1 VNVPVL
7 LVDQF
12 GACSTFVTFP
22 RLFCNPVQKQMGP
35 PGGGGQIHPIVDPN
49 QHYVCYEFTPEDPRP
64 FIASMSDQFFNDIPM
79 TLHPSRL
86 LCVPTYKQ
94 VATPS
99 EKSTWGRL
107 KLIYR

>member
-1 VNVPVL
+1 
-7 LVDQF
+7 
-12 GACSTFVTFP
+12 
-22 RLFCNPVQKQMGP
+22 MGE
-35 PGGGGQIHPIVDPN
+35 IHPIIDPN

-64 FIASMSDQFFNDIPM
+64 FNASMSDQFFSDIPM

-94 VATPS
+94 TVTPS
-99 EKSTWGRL
+99 NRSTWGRL